1 MADTHVETSSDLNQD
16 SLDGAQA
23 SVSEVGSAE
32 EFEKENTEDTPS
44 GSHGEADGDAVDG
57 TNGEE
62 SREAEDAAVP
72 ADATATAAVTEN
84 GAADATAAAT
94 TADPLVNGNGK
105 CDENAEADSTE
116 VDGSAAEKR
125 KSIVETEALSISPK
139 KARVEGTDED
149 VIGADEAALPT
160 NGNHETVA

>member
-62 SREAEDAAVP
+62 SREADDAAVT
-72 ADATATAAVTEN
+72 ADAVATDAVTEN
-84 GAADATAAAT
+84 GAEEEHH
-94 TADPLVNGNGK
+94 VNGNGK
-105 CDENAEADSTE
+105 NENAEADSTE
-116 VDGSAAEKR
+116 VDGVAAEKR
-125 KSIVETEALSISPK
+125 KSIVEGDALNISPK
-139 KARVEGTDED
+139 KARVDDVED
-149 VIGADEAALPT
+149 VVAAEDVAPPT
-160 NGNHETVA
+160 NGQHETVA